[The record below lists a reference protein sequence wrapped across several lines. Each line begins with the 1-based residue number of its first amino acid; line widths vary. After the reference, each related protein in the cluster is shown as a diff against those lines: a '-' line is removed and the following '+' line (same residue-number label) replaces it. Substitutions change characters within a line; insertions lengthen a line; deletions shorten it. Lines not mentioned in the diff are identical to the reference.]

1 MHQIANVLTELE
13 MEAVADVRE
22 FVVKAHSGQL
32 RRGGVEPYHQ
42 HAWRVGE
49 AVQARSGMSLHAILA
64 AYLHDTIEDTGVSA
78 MSLLELGHSTRTVNL
93 VLDLSRLDGVPYD
106 TYIQCIIDSGDVE
119 LMTIKLADVNDNSI
133 MWPEGVWENWESSM
147 LRYTKTKIKLVNA
160 LNKLLTKP

>member
-1 MHQIANVLTELE
+1 MSQIDRVLTELD
-13 MEAVADVRE
+13 MEAVANVRE
-22 FVVKAHSGQL
+22 FVVNAHSGQM
-32 RRGGVEPYHQ
+32 RRGGMEPYHQ

-49 AVQARSGMSLHAILA
+49 AVQARSGMSIDAILA
-64 AYLHDTIEDTGVSA
+64 AYLHDVIEDTDVTPLK
-78 MSLLELGHSTRTVNL
+78 LLELGYSKRTVNL

-147 LRYTKTKIKLVNA
+147 LRYTKTKIKLVNT
-160 LNKLLTKP
+160 LNEITPKP